1 MDMEEENIESYS
13 LIWFDSSSNNNDY
26 KKKFEEKLRSS
37 INFIKIFIDE
47 NEFLN
52 YIEAISND
60 EKLILIINSKSAQ
73 HIISRIHQL
82 EQILSIYFFS
92 LNIRKH
98 QIWTKLFYKIK
109 CVVND
114 YDELICQIL
123 YDQKERFLNKI
134 DETISITKI
143 NDSNK
148 KDEDLLFNCL
158 INIKVN
164 LNDKNE
170 LITLLENN
178 YRNNPT
184 ELLLIKEFHEEYL
197 SSKSIWWLTRYCFI
211 SKIINKLIINKSFKM
226 LFLMRF
232 FFQDIYKEIQL
243 NKSIDKSF
251 RLYKSQLIT
260 KKQLESLKNSI
271 GDEILINN
279 FLFTYLIRK
288 TSFSHL
294 KNLNISENFH
304 GILFEIDID
313 SNLNQDKYYS
323 NINLLSYSA
332 NEQIIL
338 FMIGSIF
345 KIINIEYYDNN
356 ISIIHMIYQNK
367 NSIKR
372 IENFDLIHFGY
383 FLTDSNQYDQAF
395 FYFNYLIQNFN
406 ENLYEY
412 YNALANISLKQNQY
426 DLSLKFYQKLIQLNN
441 SKELSSIYNNIAF
454 VYFKK
459 IDFQQSLKYYQM
471 NLNILKENFNENY
484 PFIIESYN
492 NIALI
497 YKSDHKYE
505 NALEYYENIL
515 FIYDNY
521 CLHKNSDKAISY
533 YNIGLI
539 YYYLK
544 KFNLSLE
551 YFNKSLDIYNE
562 ILPLKHYLI
571 SVIYENIANIYYDLN
586 DVNQS
591 FLYYQKANEIYQ
603 NLFSSK
609 HPDVLQI
616 KIIINRIKTKLN
628 I

>member
-1 MDMEEENIESYS
+1 MNMEEENIESYS

-60 EKLILIINSKSAQ
+60 EKLVLIINSKSAQ
-73 HIISRIHQL
+73 HIISRMHQL
-82 EQILSIYFFS
+82 EQILSIYVFS

-243 NKSIDKSF
+243 NKSINKNF

-260 KKQLESLKNSI
+260 TKQLESLKN
-271 GDEILINN
+271 
-279 FLFTYLIRK
+279 
-288 TSFSHL
+288 
-294 KNLNISENFH
+294 
-304 GILFEIDID
+304 ID

-323 NINLLSYSA
+323 NINLLSYSS

-345 KIINIEYYDNN
+345 KIVNIEYYDNN

-383 FLTDSNQYDQAF
+383 FLIDSNQYDQAF

-426 DLSLKFYQKLIQLNN
+426 DLSLTFYQKLIQLNN

-484 PFIIESYN
+484 QFIIESYN

-544 KFNLSLE
+544 KFYLSLE
-551 YFNKSLDIYNE
+551 YFNKSLDIYKE